1 MEWQLLTYYVVLHSV
16 FCLIVV
22 SINFIIN
29 TNIQP
34 DLISSR
40 FYATSPRSPAVH
52 YAIAKHLTIFNLLH
66 IISSIVLAVDINS
79 YGFNYSLTPATRNL
93 LVIINLIIRTNFF
106 VNISKL
112 IHI

>member
-1 MEWQLLTYYVVLHSV
+1 MLSYILYS
-16 FCLIVV
+16 V

-34 DLISSR
+34 NSTPPR

-52 YAIAKHLTIFNLLH
+52 YAIAKHLTIYNLLH